1 MIIIII
7 IIIGVVI
14 FFFFFT
20 LALLSAVLLD
30 IWGGYVY
37 ARLEILNS
45 ETWI

>member
-1 MIIIII
+1 MIIII

-20 LALLSAVLLD
+20 QMALLSAVLLD